1 MKNIDRRYAKHL
13 SSLSSARTI
22 SGLFIFVG
30 VMSLFIAIALGS
42 LSIQSKLSNQ
52 NTEVAA
58 SAENTIATD
67 TEQEN
72 ATASLANPAAIKSF
86 INQSLASIESIH
98 IWVLILSAFV
108 LLWFGYVLRVLT
120 IVGETQLVEF
130 PHE

>member
-30 VMSLFIAIALGS
+30 VMSLFIAIALGA
-42 LSIQSKLSNQ
+42 LSVQNKLSNE
-52 NTEVAA
+52 NTELAP
-58 SAENTIATD
+58 SAENTIGTD

-72 ATASLANPAAIKSF
+72 AAASLANPAAIKSF
-86 INQSLASIESIH
+86 INQALASIDSIH
-98 IWVLILSAFV
+98 IWILILCAFV

-120 IVGETQLVEF
+120 IVGETQLIEF